1 MIRRLLTGLVFML
14 FVGTASAQ
22 YRVDRLITA
31 GRSALY
37 YEDYVLSIKYFNL
50 AIGAKPY
57 LYEPWYYRSVAKF
70 NLDDFVGAEGDANEA
85 LKLNPYINDIYD
97 LRAITRIRQGR
108 YDEAISDYD
117 AAIRLEPRNRNYWF
131 NRALCK
137 MEDGKYDDA
146 LAQLDSIITRW
157 DKFSKAYSLK
167 AEVYLQKK
175 DTLNAEKWLDK
186 SLVLDPYD
194 GEAWTTRAYVA
205 LARKEWKTDRK
216 SVV

>member
-70 NLDDFVGAEGDANEA
+70 NLDDFVARVNS
-85 LKLNPYINDIYD
+85 D
-97 LRAITRIRQGR
+97 LV
-108 YDEAISDYD
+108 
-117 AAIRLEPRNRNYWF
+117 
-131 NRALCK
+131 
-137 MEDGKYDDA
+137 GKY
-146 LAQLDSIITRW
+146 
-157 DKFSKAYSLK
+157 
-167 AEVYLQKK
+167 
-175 DTLNAEKWLDK
+175 LNIASRAAGFIDRMFVV
-186 SLVLDPYD
+186 LV
-194 GEAWTTRAYVA
+194 
-205 LARKEWKTDRK
+205 
-216 SVV
+216 

>member
-146 LAQLDSIITRW
+146 LVQLDSIITRW
-157 DKFSKAYSLK
+157 DKFSKA
-167 AEVYLQKK
+167 
-175 DTLNAEKWLDK
+175 
-186 SLVLDPYD
+186 
-194 GEAWTTRAYVA
+194 
-205 LARKEWKTDRK
+205 
-216 SVV
+216 

>member
-1 MIRRLLTGLVFML
+1 M
-14 FVGTASAQ
+14 
-22 YRVDRLITA
+22 
-31 GRSALY
+31 
-37 YEDYVLSIKYFNL
+37 
-50 AIGAKPY
+50 
-57 LYEPWYYRSVAKF
+57 AKF

-205 LARKEWKTDRK
+205 LARKEWKLSLIHISEPTRPY
-216 SVV
+216 

>member
-1 MIRRLLTGLVFML
+1 MIRRLLTGLVFMF

-85 LKLNPYINDIYD
+85 LKLNPYINDITTCVR
-97 LRAITRIRQGR
+97 LPA
-108 YDEAISDYD
+108 SDRD
-117 AAIRLEPRNRNYWF
+117 
-131 NRALCK
+131 
-137 MEDGKYDDA
+137 
-146 LAQLDSIITRW
+146 
-157 DKFSKAYSLK
+157 
-167 AEVYLQKK
+167 V
-175 DTLNAEKWLDK
+175 
-186 SLVLDPYD
+186 
-194 GEAWTTRAYVA
+194 TTRPFPTMMQ
-205 LARKEWKTDRK
+205 L
-216 SVV
+216 SV

>member
-97 LRAITRIRQGR
+97 LRAITRIHVK
-108 YDEAISDYD
+108 YLDEEMQEHDEWVEGY
-117 AAIRLEPRNRNYWF
+117 
-131 NRALCK
+131 
-137 MEDGKYDDA
+137 
-146 LAQLDSIITRW
+146 
-157 DKFSKAYSLK
+157 
-167 AEVYLQKK
+167 
-175 DTLNAEKWLDK
+175 
-186 SLVLDPYD
+186 
-194 GEAWTTRAYVA
+194 
-205 LARKEWKTDRK
+205 LARVMQHEFDHLEGTMFIDRLSPLRK
-216 SVV
+216 NMIAGKLKNILKGKFRCSYRTKIRH